1 MTGWLLE
8 PTYWSWWLLGL
19 VLIILEML
27 LPGTFMLWL
36 GMAALGVGLVVLLFP
51 ALDWQWQW
59 LLFAVLSLAALTVWW
74 AYFRK
79 HPFHSEEPLLNRRGH
94 QYIGRVFTL
103 DVPIVNGQG
112 KLRVDDSVWKI
123 TGEDRPAGTHVRVTG
138 VDGVVLKVEPE
149 LLAKS

>member
-1 MTGWLLE
+1 MSGLLLE

-36 GMAALGVGLVVLLFP
+36 GIAALGVGLVVLLLP

-59 LLFAVLSLAALTVWW
+59 LLFAVLSLVSLTVWW
-74 AYFRK
+74 AYFRR

-94 QYIGRVFTL
+94 HYIGRVFTL

-123 TGEDRPAGTHVRVTG
+123 TGEDRPAGTQVRVTG

-149 LLAKS
+149 LPAKP